1 MIKKYK
7 YTLCRVGSN

>member
-7 YTLCRVGSN
+7 FIKNR

>member
-7 YTLCRVGSN
+7 RNKIQRN